1 MTVDTLLL
9 TCQAV
14 LAVSAIV
21 ALVRALVGPT
31 ITDRIIAVDLVLL
44 MLAGGV
50 GIQAARD
57 AEPLTATVAVVVAL
71 LAFAGT
77 VLVARYIEWQETP

>member
-1 MTVDTLLL
+1 MTVDALLL
-9 TCQAV
+9 GCQSV
-14 LAVSAIV
+14 LAVSGIL
-21 ALVRALVGPT
+21 ALGRALVGPT

-44 MLAGGV
+44 MLAGAV

-57 AEPLTATVAVVVAL
+57 AEPYVAIVAVVVAL

-77 VLVARYIEWQETP
+77 VLVARYVESQETP